1 MLQAAARFQVLRVL
15 PPLEAQRE
23 VGGVGG
29 IERRV
34 LSLSLLASAPTRVA
48 EDIYILAA
56 QEVMNGS
63 GHVGCTAHSLES
75 KT

>member
-15 PPLEAQRE
+15 APLEAQRE

-34 LSLSLLASAPTRVA
+34 LSLGLLASAPTRVS
-48 EDIYILAA
+48 EDIYIL
-56 QEVMNGS
+56 QNI
-63 GHVGCTAHSLES
+63 
-75 KT
+75 